1 MIDDKSNSEATK
13 SSIIYDYIFAGYGAA
28 ASLLLLELHRKNLLS
43 SKKILIV
50 DPDIKSKNDK
60 TFCFWANDDD
70 PIIQNLRD
78 LIKHSWTDVILENS
92 EIKSLAPLKYN
103 HIASIDLYN
112 QVQDIEKIYNWD
124 REITAV
130 ESISRDKFGSYIKI
144 NKQLIRG
151 KKIIDSR
158 TPKYEKGSK
167 GDTHIF
173 QSFVGWEIQINH
185 DIENQNACTLMDFS
199 VDQAG
204 YTQFMYVLPFSS
216 RTLLVE
222 LTRFGSEILNEHT
235 AEKQLEEYISL
246 HFGEFKKNSVEI
258 GCIPMSTCKIENE
271 IIEDVEL
278 IGAKN
283 YKVKP
288 STGYAFKNMYY
299 HANELANRIES
310 SEKKKEE
317 QDLTKKSSTKR
328 FAFYDSLLLNIL
340 ETKPHMGKKIFL
352 DLFRGVEITKVLKF
366 LDEKTSIKED
376 VLLFLKLPW
385 MTFIIALFVKL
396 KNSSSFRPTVLLLIT
411 LVLFFLGKYTSTQT
425 IIGFSLFFLGL
436 IAVGIPH
443 GAVDHLLETGNW
455 NTKKAPRFIL
465 MYLFQGAIMAAIWYL
480 FPPIALIIFL
490 LYSAWHFGQA
500 DGKQWGFSSISSLI
514 WGMFVL
520 FYILGTHLEETNE
533 ISTLI
538 GQLTLPFACP
548 IWIIIPLIIFSLIR
562 KQLSFCITLIWLSF
576 SSQIPLLFAFGLYF
590 IGQHS
595 ITSWKHISTHLKL
608 SSRKIWL
615 QSLPFHLG
623 AWILLFLFLALIQ
636 TNNDI
641 NHYNVKQWGNFFIFI
656 ACISLP
662 HAISMNSM
670 YKK

>member
-1 MIDDKSNSEATK
+1 MIDDKSNSELKK

-112 QVQDIEKIYNWD
+112 QVQDIEKIYDWD

-130 ESISRDKFGSYIKI
+130 AGISRDKFGSYIKV

-158 TPKYEKGSK
+158 TPKYEKASK
-167 GDTHIF
+167 DDTHIF
-173 QSFVGWEIQINH
+173 QSFVGWEIEV
-185 DIENQNACTLMDFS
+185 DTDLENQNACTLMDFS
-199 VDQAG
+199 VDQAN

-235 AEKQLEEYISL
+235 AEKQLKEYISL

-299 HANELANRIES
+299 HAN
-310 SEKKKEE
+310 
-317 QDLTKKSSTKR
+317 
-328 FAFYDSLLLNIL
+328 
-340 ETKPHMGKKIFL
+340 
-352 DLFRGVEITKVLKF
+352 
-366 LDEKTSIKED
+366 
-376 VLLFLKLPW
+376 
-385 MTFIIALFVKL
+385 
-396 KNSSSFRPTVLLLIT
+396 
-411 LVLFFLGKYTSTQT
+411 
-425 IIGFSLFFLGL
+425 
-436 IAVGIPH
+436 
-443 GAVDHLLETGNW
+443 
-455 NTKKAPRFIL
+455 
-465 MYLFQGAIMAAIWYL
+465 
-480 FPPIALIIFL
+480 
-490 LYSAWHFGQA
+490 
-500 DGKQWGFSSISSLI
+500 
-514 WGMFVL
+514 
-520 FYILGTHLEETNE
+520 
-533 ISTLI
+533 
-538 GQLTLPFACP
+538 
-548 IWIIIPLIIFSLIR
+548 
-562 KQLSFCITLIWLSF
+562 
-576 SSQIPLLFAFGLYF
+576 
-590 IGQHS
+590 
-595 ITSWKHISTHLKL
+595 
-608 SSRKIWL
+608 
-615 QSLPFHLG
+615 
-623 AWILLFLFLALIQ
+623 
-636 TNNDI
+636 
-641 NHYNVKQWGNFFIFI
+641 
-656 ACISLP
+656 
-662 HAISMNSM
+662 
-670 YKK
+670 